1 MFARRETQ
9 MFEQLNETQPYVADS
24 KNRRNYFL
32 ITTVVLGISLV
43 SALVISL
50 FAVDLNIGM
59 DDMDMSELIA
69 PVEIDQQVKLPDNEP
84 KEQQQPKADS
94 GGAAAAKVAMRQA
107 NMARIDES
115 PTAVPDTVSTTQNS
129 SKARLDVGR
138 FEIGKF
144 DSEPGAGGTGRSTA
158 GNGTGD
164 GLGNGTGNGD
174 AMVAKVETEDAPA
187 PPPVKP
193 AKPVTQAMGVV
204 NGRATSLPKPTLTA
218 AAKAAN
224 AGGTVSVQVLVD
236 EKGNVISA
244 SAVSGSVLLRASS
257 EAAAREA
264 KFSQT
269 LLAGV
274 PVKISGIINYHF
286 DS

>member
-1 MFARRETQ
+1 
-9 MFEQLNETQPYVADS
+9 MFEQLNDTQSFSAET

-32 ITTVVLGISLV
+32 ITTVLVGITLV
-43 SALVISL
+43 SAMIISL
-50 FAVDLNIGM
+50 FAVDLDLGM
-59 DDMDMSELIA
+59 GDSDMVELVA

-84 KEQQQPKADS
+84 TQPQKS
-94 GGAAAAKVAMRQA
+94 GSAGAAAPKVAVRQA

-115 PTAVPDTVSTTQNS
+115 PSEIPKTVATTQNT
-129 SKARLDVGR
+129 SKARFDTGFKLGDV
-138 FEIGKF
+138 
-144 DSEPGAGGTGRSTA
+144 DSDPGAGGQGRSTS
-158 GNGTGD
+158 GD
-164 GLGNGTGNGD
+164 GSGDGDGIGDGTSNG
-174 AMVAKVETEDAPA
+174 AVAKVENDNV
-187 PPPVKP
+187 PPPPPAKP
-193 AKPVTQAMGVV
+193 KPVTQIMGVV
-204 NGRATSLPKPTLTA
+204 NGRATSLPLPTLTA

-224 AGGTVSVQVLVD
+224 ASGTVSVQVLVD

-244 SAVSGSVLLRASS
+244 NAVSGSVLLRASS

-286 DS
+286 EG